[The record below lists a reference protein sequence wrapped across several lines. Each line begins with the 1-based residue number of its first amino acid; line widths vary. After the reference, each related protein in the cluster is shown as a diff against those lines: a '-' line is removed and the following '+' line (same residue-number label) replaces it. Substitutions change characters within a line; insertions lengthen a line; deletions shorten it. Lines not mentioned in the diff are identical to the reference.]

1 MALLRYQ
8 LLAVAHDCHTSF
20 HKDMCS
26 PVDLFKVHD
35 SHNGCVYLLPN
46 RDRGIDY
53 FFGSTMTFIGDYLN
67 DRCIKW
73 KVVSLDG
80 SVVIKLTNE

>member
-1 MALLRYQ
+1 MAIKRLS

-53 FFGSTMTFIGDYLN
+53 FFGSTMTFIGGYLN
-67 DRCIKW
+67 YYGITW